1 MTVVGHYQELLG
13 VWNTP
18 QVGGALPRTIFSIWY
33 ILVSFEGDLDTKF
46 VIHNILFRNT
56 VVIISCYF
64 YLGNLED
71 FE

>member
-1 MTVVGHYQELLG
+1 MTAVGHYQELLG
-13 VWNTP
+13 VWE
-18 QVGGALPRTIFSIWY
+18 VGGALPRTIFSIWY

-64 YLGNLED
+64 YLGNLEY